1 MDALTKALSL
11 AEIGCH
17 VFPVR
22 ITEDSSKVPCLPKR
36 DGGNGHLDATDDVEQ
51 IAQWFQNEYP
61 DAHVG
66 VHTGR
71 SGLNVLDRDRKYDEA
86 GNVTKDGFLS
96 LEEEWLFPPETF
108 HYPSASG
115 KGQHDIYLA
124 PENAVLNGQADYRKL
139 PGVDRRAGSSW
150 ILWAGDTVPAS
161 RDAFAPAPE
170 WLNDPAV
177 IRTGNSFEGT
187 VDEWVDS
194 LVQGE
199 PNVLVRKA
207 IERIPADMAH
217 SEMVERQYNAVR
229 LGAEGNPGVTH
240 LFDAIKQAWTTRP
253 EENHT
258 TPRDQWAYKFEEALM
273 SGIQKYGASVERIE
287 TLPDFNI
294 TSLSQKINTALLTG
308 QPQDKHH
315 FSKVLNAL
323 QDVELS
329 DEEKASVLWNAPTTK
344 ALAREWG
351 IDFVYQRIE
360 SSRHVPEPE
369 RENPR
374 LEEAQERGFNGKLSL
389 LTEEERAYIAKRPT
403 FVQTYMEAAKR
414 AGIDNETYAWQSAWT
429 VASMAFAF
437 RGFIKQSAEQI
448 MGVNLMGIGL
458 GESGT
463 GKTTALNFQNAALD
477 RLFEGDN
484 EDKDPYRTGSDNS
497 PQGLHT
503 HLLNRDRKPTLL
515 FQDEAS
521 IFFKSVQTKNWMEE
535 LTHAVSDWYG
545 GKVNASS
552 KLTLKEM
559 RGKSALTSFHMS
571 MMGTPKML
579 FSLLTDD
586 LFQTGFLARVVWV
599 VAPEP
604 TEDEKKRQY
613 LTREYDGQDD
623 AGIGESSTIVEDLV
637 TDLISAG
644 RMLGGKP
651 QRIRT
656 PYEEQVRTQQAFE
669 AMGEYIE
676 GHAKQDIL
684 EPSVTRLGADALR
697 KCAAICAM
705 YRGDTVVSKA
715 DTLHAIA
722 AVEVWFNHLLEVADR
737 VAQGAFQN
745 LCNDIEAYIHRAKT
759 ATETKVLNAFSNRIQ
774 KDPRELEVALRHLV
788 NTGRVNK
795 DEEGG
800 RAPKYSINGG
810 RV

>member
-11 AEIGCH
+11 VEIGCH

-22 ITEDSSKVPCLPKR
+22 VTEEGSKVPCLPKR

-51 IAQWFQNEYP
+51 VAQWFQNEYP

-66 VHTGR
+66 VHAGR
-71 SGLNVLDRDRKYDEA
+71 SGLVLLDRDRKYDEA
-86 GNVTKDGFLS
+86 GNVTKDGFLA
-96 LEEEWLFPPETF
+96 LENDWIFPDETF
-108 HYPSASG
+108 HYKSISG
-115 KGQHDIYLA
+115 NGQHDIYLA
-124 PENAVLNGQADYRKL
+124 PQNAVLNGQADYRKL

-150 ILWAGDTVPAS
+150 FLWAGDTVPSS
-161 RDAFAPAPE
+161 RDEFAPSPE
-170 WLNDPAV
+170 WLCDPAV
-177 IRTGNSFEGT
+177 IRTGKGFEGT

-207 IERIPADMAH
+207 IERIPSDMAH

-240 LFDAIKQAWTTRP
+240 LFEAIKQAWLGRP
-253 EENHT
+253 EENHS
-258 TPRDQWAYKFEEALM
+258 TPRDQWDFKFEEALM

-287 TLPDFNI
+287 TLPGFDV
-294 TSLSQKINTALLTG
+294 TSLSQKLNTALLTG
-308 QPQDKHH
+308 TPQDKHH
-315 FSKVLNAL
+315 FSKVLNAV
-323 QDVELS
+323 QDVDIS
-329 DEEKASVLWNAPTTK
+329 DEERASILWNAPTTK

-360 SSRHVPEPE
+360 TSKHVPEPE

-374 LEEAQERGFNGKLSL
+374 LEEALERGFDGKLSL
-389 LTEEERAYIAKRPT
+389 LTDEERAFIAKRPT
-403 FVQTYMEAAKR
+403 FVQTYMDAAKR
-414 AGIDNETYAWQSAWT
+414 AGIDNETYTWQSAWT

-437 RGFIKQSAEQI
+437 RGFIKQSSDQI
-448 MGVNLMGIGL
+448 MGVNLHSVGL

-463 GKTTALNFQNAALD
+463 GKSTALNFQNSALD
-477 RLFEGDN
+477 CMFEGDN
-484 EDKDPYRTGSDNS
+484 EDKAPYRTGSDNS
-497 PQGLHT
+497 PQGLHS
-503 HLLNRDRKPTLL
+503 HLLERDRKPTLM

-535 LTHAVSDWYG
+535 LTHAIADWYG

-552 KLTLKEM
+552 KLTLKEL

-579 FSLLTDD
+579 FSLLSDD

-604 TEDEKKRQY
+604 TEEEKKRQY
-613 LTREYDGQDD
+613 ITREYDGEDD
-623 AGIGESSTIVEDLV
+623 NGIGESSAIVEDLV
-637 TDLISAG
+637 TDLISAA
-644 RMLGGKP
+644 RMLGGASR
-651 QRIRT
+651 RIRT
-656 PYEEQVRTQQAFE
+656 LGPELERTQQAFE
-669 AMGEYIE
+669 AMGSYIV

-705 YRGDTVVSKA
+705 YRGDTTVTKA

-745 LCNDIEAYIHRAKT
+745 LCNEMEAFIHRSKAVS
-759 ATETKVLNAFSNRIQ
+759 ETKVLNAFSNKIQ

-795 DEEGG
+795 DETN
-800 RAPKYSINGG
+800 AVAKYTINGG
-810 RV
+810 LK